1 MLPEQAAVCTRCG
14 ACIGQLSTRTAS
26 RTGGEKRL
34 LAVVFTKPTVGARVK
49 PTNHDALSRIEMA
62 FGQFEALSWQV
73 GWAIAKIEI
82 GPLSSSFAL

>member
-1 MLPEQAAVCTRCG
+1 MVQIQDTYVGKSARFAPIL
-14 ACIGQLSTRTAS
+14 S

-62 FGQFEALSWQV
+62 FGQFEAISWQV

-82 GPLSSSFAL
+82 GPLGWGENY